1 MTRLFAGTPFDIPPE
16 CEICGQVESDCQ
28 CTSKVKAAFEKKR
41 QTEAERLAP
50 SEQTAQV
57 RTEIRKGKRRVTIV
71 SGLTAQAN
79 DLSDLLSKLQAT
91 CGTGGTVKANEDLVE
106 LQGDHVENV
115 RQTLRTLGYR
125 VK

>member
-16 CEICGQVESDCQ
+16 CEICGQKESECQ
-28 CTSKVKAAFEKKR
+28 CTPETKAAFEKKR
-41 QTEAERLAP
+41 QIAANRLAP

-57 RTEIRKGKRRVTIV
+57 RTEVRKGKRRVTVV
-71 SGLTAQAN
+71 SGLTAKAN
-79 DLSDLLSKLQAT
+79 DLSELLSKLQAT

-106 LQGDHVENV
+106 LQGDHMENV
-115 RQTLRTLGYR
+115 RQALRGLGYR